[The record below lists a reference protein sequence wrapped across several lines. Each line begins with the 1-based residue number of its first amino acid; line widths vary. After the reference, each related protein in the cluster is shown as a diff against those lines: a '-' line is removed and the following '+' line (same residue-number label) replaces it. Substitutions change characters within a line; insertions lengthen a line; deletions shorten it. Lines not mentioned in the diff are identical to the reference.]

1 MRSYY
6 FVAEVTFNVDELN
19 KKKKN
24 GVSKVYEVKD
34 DKTLQQVKIQV
45 YMGGRSKRVSAL
57 FAKSLGTLPMTA
69 LANFANA
76 VVGRGIT

>member
-1 MRSYY
+1 MTKS
-6 FVAEVTFNVDELN
+6 
-19 KKKKN
+19 
-24 GVSKVYEVKD
+24 
-34 DKTLQQVKIQV
+34 LQQVKIQV